1 MPQGYAVVVGLTQ
14 VDPAS
19 YNGKTMS
26 SGCWGAEDDVD
37 RIVRLVSPLR
47 YLIMSLKTVNAT
59 AEAVLDHLRHAA
71 RMTRPGDLFLFYF
84 AGHGRQRPDSGGD
97 EDDGF
102 DELLLAYDRPL
113 DDDELDA
120 TWRDFPEGVRIL
132 AISDSCHSGTNFKF
146 PGGWKR
152 APVRPPFAPR
162 PFFPPMKASMI
173 HIGAAR
179 DEELASAYRGGG
191 AFTIALCTAFSPDFQ
206 GGYRDLVRA
215 VSEKVPSQHPRLE
228 LYGPGVEEFVREKP
242 FWIGED
248 SPLSTV
254 RKKAGRWPAK
264 TK

>member
-1 MPQGYAVVVGLTQ
+1 MPQGIAVVVGLTR

-19 YNGKTMS
+19 YNGCSMT

-47 YLIMSLKTVNAT
+47 FLIMSLKTVNAT

-71 RMTRPGDLFLFYF
+71 RMTRPGDLFFFYF

-113 DDDELDA
+113 ADDELDER
-120 TWRDFPEGVRIL
+120 WREFPEGVRIL
-132 AISDSCHSGTNFKF
+132 VISDSCHSGTNFKF

-152 APVRPPFAPR
+152 ALVRPTSAPR
-162 PFFPPMKASMI
+162 PFLPPMKASLI

-191 AFTIALCTAFSPDFQ
+191 AFTIALCEERPLNFQ

-215 VSEKVPSQHPRLE
+215 VSSKLPAQHPRLE
-228 LYGPGVEEFVREKP
+228 LYGPGAEEFVREKP
-242 FWIGED
+242 FWIGAGS
-248 SPLSTV
+248 SPLKAR
-254 RKKAGRWPAK
+254 RKAERRPVKIK
-264 TK
+264 

>member
-1 MPQGYAVVVGLTQ
+1 LAQGIAVVVGLTR
-14 VDPAS
+14 VDSAS
-19 YNGKTMS
+19 YNGCSMT

-37 RIVRLVSPLR
+37 RIIRLVSPLR
-47 YLIMSLKTVNAT
+47 YLILSLKTDEAT
-59 AEAVLDHLRHAA
+59 ADAVLDHLRHAA

-84 AGHGRQRPDSGGD
+84 AGHGQQRTDSSGD

-113 DDDELDA
+113 DDDELDE
-120 TWRDFPEGVRIL
+120 TWRSFPEGVRIL

-152 APVRPPFAPR
+152 FPVRPPSAPR
-162 PFFPPMKASMI
+162 PFLPPMKASMI

-191 AFTIALCTAFSPDFQ
+191 AFTIALCAALSPNFQ

-215 VSEKVPSQHPRLE
+215 VSQKLPSQHPRLE
-228 LYGPGVEEFVREKP
+228 LYGPGAEEFVRQKP
-242 FWIGED
+242 FWIGEE
-248 SPLSTV
+248 PPGLKAR
-254 RKKAGRWPAK
+254 RKAK
-264 TK
+264 RRPDKIK